1 MECCHLCLRQLGIV
15 ELQNCFICRHGGTS
29 NVAMSFCRL
38 VNHTCFLQNITDVL
52 LQFGV
57 EAVAGFNFNDYWNA
71 VALDMIATAGSS
83 ASPAGG
89 TECLGGQLPGV
100 QVRVFYYRD
109 VPRGCTH
116 VNTDVWTAVVVRI
129 LLEL

>member
-1 MECCHLCLRQLGIV
+1 MECCHLCLRQLDIV
-15 ELQNCFICRHGGTS
+15 NYKTASFAVT
-29 NVAMSFCRL
+29 VALLTLPCHFCRL
-38 VNHTCFLQNITDVL
+38 ANHTCFLQNITDVL

-71 VALDMIATAGSS
+71 VALDMIAAAGSS

-100 QVRVFYYRD
+100 QVRMFYY
-109 VPRGCTH
+109 
-116 VNTDVWTAVVVRI
+116 
-129 LLEL
+129 